1 MFSFM
6 VTSEGGLTTAGYAI
20 AIIAGIVLFLAAI
33 YFAGKNSEKK
43 KLTTRQLVF
52 CAVAMALAFVTSY
65 LKIFTLPWGGS
76 VTLCSMLFIV
86 LVANWYGVGTGITVG
101 LAYGIL
107 QFIQEPYV
115 LSFFQVCCDYILAFA
130 ALGIA
135 GFFAK
140 QNHGLLKGYIAAVV
154 ARGFFHAL
162 GGYLYWMSYMP
173 DNFPKSLTAI
183 YPIVYNYSYLL
194 AEGIITVI
202 VISIPAVSK
211 ALTQVKKAALGTS
224 LKPASFIWYFP
235 VTRQFTLASV
245 KKNRK
250 GTCQSP
256 CNPWAEC
263 KTETLSYVVPLEK
276 FSWCFRSAIF
286 RINNIAVYKNSG
298 LLLCHME
305 KMSRYF
311 FILLVTMSVISR
323 HCSDIYSA
331 TLLIFCCYFPG
342 LLLFSTDLVDLELR
356 SHKPS
361 HLPAPASMT
370 FKQVAVV

>member
-1 MFSFM
+1 MTSFYHLY
-6 VTSEGGLTTAGYAI
+6 LTKQSI
-20 AIIAGIVLFLAAI
+20 
-33 YFAGKNSEKK
+33 
-43 KLTTRQLVF
+43 
-52 CAVAMALAFVTSY
+52 
-65 LKIFTLPWGGS
+65 PWGGS

-140 QNHGLLKGYIAAVV
+140 QSHGLLKGYIAAVI

-224 LKPASFIWYFP
+224 L
-235 VTRQFTLASV
+235 
-245 KKNRK
+245 
-250 GTCQSP
+250 
-256 CNPWAEC
+256 
-263 KTETLSYVVPLEK
+263 
-276 FSWCFRSAIF
+276 
-286 RINNIAVYKNSG
+286 
-298 LLLCHME
+298 
-305 KMSRYF
+305 
-311 FILLVTMSVISR
+311 
-323 HCSDIYSA
+323 
-331 TLLIFCCYFPG
+331 
-342 LLLFSTDLVDLELR
+342 
-356 SHKPS
+356 
-361 HLPAPASMT
+361 
-370 FKQVAVV
+370 